1 MTKTTTILKFP
12 VAISVKAKFISERSY
27 VETNKYFFS
36 YTVTIKNQGLQS
48 IQLISRHWIIN
59 NAHNEKFEV
68 KGEGVVGEQPIIQP
82 GAEFTYTSGTEINTP
97 IGNMRGAYHMVTKEG
112 LEFDTKISKFELNM
126 PRTLH

>member
-1 MTKTTTILKFP
+1 MVKKSIPKSQVKIL
-12 VAISVKAKFISERSY
+12 VETEFIQERSNI
-27 VETNKYFFS
+27 EENQYFFS

-48 IQLISRHWIIN
+48 VQLISRHWIIN
-59 NAHNEKFEV
+59 NALNEKFEV
-68 KGEGVVGEQPIIQP
+68 EGEGVIGEQPIIQP